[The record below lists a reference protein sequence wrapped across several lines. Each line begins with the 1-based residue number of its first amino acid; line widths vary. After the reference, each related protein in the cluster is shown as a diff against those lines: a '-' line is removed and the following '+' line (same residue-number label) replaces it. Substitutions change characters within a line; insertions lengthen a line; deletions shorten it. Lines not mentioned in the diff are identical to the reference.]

1 MAQEEDKR
9 IVAGLDIGTTKIV
22 AIIGSINE
30 HDKLEILGMARTES
44 LGVARGVV
52 RQITQTTEAIERVM
66 KEVQEIAGYEVNFLN
81 VGIAG
86 QHIRSVQHSGSR
98 MREDI
103 DVEISQKDINQ
114 LTESMYQLVM
124 LPGEKVIDVLPQ
136 DFTVDNDKGITDP
149 IGMAGVRLEAN
160 FHIITGNIAAAKN
173 IVKCVEGAGMEVEN
187 LILEP
192 LASAD
197 SVLSAEEK
205 EAGVVLVDIGGGTTD
220 VAIFKE
226 GIIRHTAV
234 IPFGGNIITDDI
246 KHGCSIVKNQAEQLK
261 VKFGSALAEMASSNE
276 IVSIPGIRG
285 RAPKE
290 ISMVN
295 LAAIIEARMGE
306 IIDQVY
312 YEIQNSGLEK
322 QLIAGIVVTGG
333 GAQLNNITQFFEFLT
348 GMDTRVGY
356 PTEHIG
362 SGLEDVTSPM
372 YSTAVGLILKGFE
385 KYKIS
390 ESYTDSENGKSNIPE
405 ENQEATADKVS
416 GTSKFLDW
424 VKSTTENITD
434 SVFGDLTD

>member
-1 MAQEEDKR
+1 MAQTEHKK

-30 HDKLEILGMARTES
+30 HNKLEILGMSRTES

-66 KEVQEIAGYEVNFLN
+66 REVEQIAGYEISMVN

-86 QHIRSVQHSGSR
+86 QHIRSVQHSGSL
-98 MREDI
+98 MRENI
-103 DVEISQKDINQ
+103 DTEIAQSDINQ

-124 LPGEKVIDVLPQ
+124 QPGERVIDVLPQ
-136 DFTVDNDKGITDP
+136 DFTVDNEKGIADP
-149 IGMAGVRLEAN
+149 LGMAGVQLAAN

-173 IVKCVEGAGMEVEN
+173 IVKCVEDAGMVVEN

-197 SVLSAEEK
+197 SVLSEEEK

-226 GIIRHTAV
+226 GIIRHTSV
-234 IPFGGNIITDDI
+234 IPLGGNIITEDI
-246 KHGCSIVKNQAEQLK
+246 KHGCAIIKSQAEQLK
-261 VKFGSALAEMASSNE
+261 TKFGSAIAEMASPNE
-276 IVSIPGIRG
+276 IVSIPGLRG
-285 RAPKE
+285 REPKE

-295 LAAIIEARMGE
+295 LASIIEARMGE
-306 IIDQVY
+306 IIEQIY
-312 YEIQNSGLEK
+312 YEIQNSGMEK

-333 GAQLNNITQFFEFLT
+333 GSQLKNITQYFEYLT

-356 PTEHIG
+356 PTEHLATG
-362 SGLEDVTSPM
+362 VEDVTSPM
-372 YSTAVGLILKGFE
+372 YSTGVGLILKGFE
-385 KYKIS
+385 RIKIAEISNLEQTADTVSLEDEFERNSVKEAGTNNFLKWIKEKTDKIS
-390 ESYTDSENGKSNIPE
+390 DTIFN
-405 ENQEATADKVS
+405 
-416 GTSKFLDW
+416 
-424 VKSTTENITD
+424 
-434 SVFGDLTD
+434 DLTD